1 MLESTRSLHSKSVLN
16 GAARDVDND
25 MRTLVKDAQTL
36 LTAAA
41 SLTGDKAEELRAKG
55 MAMLDSALGK
65 ANNLQGQAIVKG
77 KQIAAASDT
86 YVKENPWKT
95 VAAAAGIAL
104 VIGMLLGRKTT
115 D

>member
-1 MLESTRSLHSKSVLN
+1 MLESTRTYASKSALN
-16 GAARDVDND
+16 GAARDVDTD

-55 MAMLDSALGK
+55 MALLDNALGK
-65 ANNLQGQAIVKG
+65 AHNLQGQAIVKG
-77 KQIAAASDT
+77 RQIAEAGDT

-95 VAAAAGIAL
+95 VAAAAGLAL
-104 VIGMLLGRKTT
+104 IVGLLLGRKSSE
-115 D
+115 

>member
-1 MLESTRSLHSKSVLN
+1 MLESTRTLASKSALN
-16 GAARDVDND
+16 GAARDVDTD

-55 MAMLDSALGK
+55 MALLDNALGK

-104 VIGMLLGRKTT
+104 VVGLLLGRKTSE
-115 D
+115 